1 MKILTLMLGALFL
14 TGSFLQTVQAG
25 EEKLKIVGMVV
36 KIELASPDAKEAV
49 VTLKSKG
56 KMIPFSITDE
66 LTLAKLRNKKIQ
78 PGDEIRCFYK
88 VLDGKNVSSSFLR
101 TAGC

>member
-1 MKILTLMLGALFL
+1 MKALTLLLGGVFL
-14 TGSFLQTVQAG
+14 TASFLQTVQAG
-25 EEKLKIVGMVV
+25 DEKTKIIGTVV
-36 KIELASPDAKEAV
+36 KIEMASPDAKEAV
-49 VTLKSKG
+49 ATLKSKG
-56 KMIPFSITDE
+56 KLVLITITDE
-66 LTLAKLRNKKIQ
+66 LTLNKFRIKKIQ